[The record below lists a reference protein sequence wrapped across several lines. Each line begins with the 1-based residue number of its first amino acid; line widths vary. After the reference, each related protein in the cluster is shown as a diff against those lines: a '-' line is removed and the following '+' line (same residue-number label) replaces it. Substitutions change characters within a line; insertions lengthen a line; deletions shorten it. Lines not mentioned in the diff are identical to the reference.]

1 LKSTVVLDRLPFL
14 LRDVL
19 VDHLVRDVPRRDRE
33 VAAGPQVPAPELLP
47 EVGELLKENP
57 GRGALEPLDNG
68 ADALVGAVG
77 EEEVDM
83 VACDLP
89 REDLEF
95 ALHGDL
101 ADEVAD
107 PEGDR
112 PDEDRFPVLRDPDQ
126 VDLAVKSGVRAD
138 PVLSHAFILPHPSL
152 RLKARGFHHP
162 RMRH

>member
-1 LKSTVVLDRLPFL
+1 MKSTVVLDRLPFL

-19 VDHLVRDVPRRDRE
+19 VDHLVGDVPRCDRE
-33 VAAGPQVPAPELLP
+33 VPAGPQMPTPELLP

-57 GRGALEPLDNG
+57 GRGAFEPLDNG
-68 ADALVGAVG
+68 ADVLVGTVR
-77 EEEVDM
+77 EEQVDM

-95 ALHGDL
+95 TLHGNL
-101 ADEVAD
+101 ANEIAQ

-126 VDLAVKSGVRAD
+126 VDLAVESGVRAD
-138 PVLSHAFILPHPSL
+138 PVLSHAPILPHPSL